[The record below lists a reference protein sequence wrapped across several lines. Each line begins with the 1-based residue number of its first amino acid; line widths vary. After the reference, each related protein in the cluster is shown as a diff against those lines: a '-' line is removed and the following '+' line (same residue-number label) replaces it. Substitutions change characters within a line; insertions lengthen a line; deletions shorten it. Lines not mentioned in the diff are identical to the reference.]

1 LFVAAFAAWERTIA
15 MVLKR
20 SLGVA
25 TLLLAL
31 SPLQSGIAGQ
41 LDQRLI
47 GAWATSAS
55 DCKDVFESKN
65 GKVDFRQPVN
75 SFTSAFIVGEREV
88 RGVSQSCRIEGAS
101 PMKGYLR
108 IKLEC
113 HNSIGFLPT
122 DARVKIM
129 SDSQIS
135 YGDVASD
142 PTVDAT
148 YVRCVP

>member
-1 LFVAAFAAWERTIA
+1 MAR
-15 MVLKR
+15 K
-20 SLGVA
+20 SLGLVI
-25 TLLLAL
+25 LLMAL
-31 SPLQSGIAGQ
+31 FPVQSAIAEQ

-75 SFTSAFIVGEREV
+75 TFISAFIVGEREV

-113 HNSIGFLPT
+113 RNSIGFLPT

-129 SDSQIS
+129 SDAQIS